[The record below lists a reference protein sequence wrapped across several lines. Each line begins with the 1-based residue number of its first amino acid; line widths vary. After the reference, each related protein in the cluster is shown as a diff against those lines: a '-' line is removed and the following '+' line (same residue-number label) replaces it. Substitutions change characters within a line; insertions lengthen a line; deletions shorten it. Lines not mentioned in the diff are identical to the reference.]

1 MIRVVLDGLVKRFD
15 GIAVVDHA
23 SMEVRPGELTYL
35 LGPSGRG
42 RRPWPGSWPGW
53 RTWTMARFTSTAAR
67 CATCRPA
74 SAGSAWCPRTM
85 RSGRT

>member
-35 LGPSGRG
+35 LGPSGSGKTTLARLVAGLESLDDGGIYFDG
-42 RRPWPGSWPGW
+42 RSMRDLPGS
-53 RTWTMARFTSTAAR
+53 
-67 CATCRPA
+67 
-74 SAGSAWCPRTM
+74 
-85 RSGRT
+85 